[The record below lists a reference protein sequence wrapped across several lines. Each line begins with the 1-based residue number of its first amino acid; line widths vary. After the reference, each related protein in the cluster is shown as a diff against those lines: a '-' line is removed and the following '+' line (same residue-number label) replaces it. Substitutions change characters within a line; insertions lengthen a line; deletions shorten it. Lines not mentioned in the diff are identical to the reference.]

1 MCPEE
6 RPKAHPAAPEPT
18 SLRRPDRRVEKS
30 KRALA
35 EALVRLMI
43 DKGYD
48 AITVADIAERA
59 NVGRSTFYAHYA
71 DKEDLLQESLQG
83 LRQHLTAAT
92 PRRPDVDAPVH
103 PALAFSLPMLLHVQE
118 VRELFRALARNGHGA
133 PVHAQLHVMLTDL
146 VRDRLEE
153 QPGARVPPPAVIAE
167 MIVGAFLAAALWW
180 MNGHENLSAE
190 EVDRT
195 FRSLV
200 SPGLAAYPA
209 GRP

>member
-18 SLRRPDRRVEKS
+18 SLRKPDRRVEKS

-92 PRRPDVDAPVH
+92 RRRQDDGPVH
-103 PALAFSLPMLLHVQE
+103 PALAFSLPMLQHVQE
-118 VRELFRALARNGHGA
+118 VRELFRALARKGHGA
-133 PVHAQLHVMLTDL
+133 PVHTQLQVMLTDL

-153 QPGARVPPPAVIAE
+153 QPSTRVPPPAVIAE

-180 MNGHENLSAE
+180 MNGHERFSAE
-190 EVDRT
+190 EVDRA
-195 FRSLV
+195 FRALV
-200 SPGLAAYPA
+200 SPGLSAYQA
-209 GRP
+209 GTT